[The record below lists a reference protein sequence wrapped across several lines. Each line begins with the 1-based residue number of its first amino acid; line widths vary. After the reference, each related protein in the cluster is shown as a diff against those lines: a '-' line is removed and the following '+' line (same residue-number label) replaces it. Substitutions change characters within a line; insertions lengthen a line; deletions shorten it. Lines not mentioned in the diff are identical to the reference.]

1 MEIFEI
7 SGGRPLYGSA
17 VTQGSKNS
25 VLPILAASLLGG
37 SSEISN
43 CPDLSDVDTALR
55 ILRRLGCDAQFK
67 NGIVTVAV
75 TGREAI
81 DIPDGLMR
89 EMRSSVI
96 FLGAV
101 LARSGEAEIYFP
113 GGCRLGPRPIDMHLA
128 ALEKLG
134 AEIEIDG
141 GRISCRAA
149 KLKGVQINFDSVS
162 VGATENAMLAAVLA
176 EGDTLISNAAR
187 EPEIVDLQNYLN
199 KMGACVRG
207 AGSNVIHIRGVR
219 RLHGA
224 RHNVIPDR
232 IAAATVLSAA
242 AACGG
247 KVELG
252 KCRPGDM
259 GAVLRS
265 LREMGCRMELGSDKI
280 VLERKGRLKAPRPIV
295 TAAYPGFPT
304 DAQPL
309 LMAASLTA
317 EGNSVFVENIFENRY
332 AQVPELRRMGGIII
346 TSGRA
351 AAVTGVDRLMGAEV
365 EAADLR
371 GGAALLIA
379 AMSAEGRSRVAG
391 AKYIDRG
398 YQCPEAVFASL
409 GAQIKR
415 IEVKDAEQ
423 QQKKQ
428 TQKK

>member
-1 MEIFEI
+1 MEVFEI
-7 SGGRPLYGSA
+7 IGGGPLKGS
-17 VTQGSKNS
+17 VPVQGSKNS
-25 VLPILAASLLGG
+25 VLPILAASLLGDG
-37 SSEISN
+37 CEIAN
-43 CPDLSDVDTALR
+43 CPALSDVETALR
-55 ILRRLGCDAQFK
+55 ILRRLGCGAELK
-67 NGIVTVAV
+67 NGIATVCPG
-75 TGREAI
+75 GRAAA

-96 FLGAV
+96 FLGPV
-101 LARSGEAEIYFP
+101 LARCGEAEIYFP

-128 ALEKLG
+128 ALKKLG
-134 AEIEIDG
+134 AEIETDG

-149 KLKGVQINFDSVS
+149 KLKGTQINFESVS

-187 EPEIVDLQNYLN
+187 EPEIVDLQNFLN
-199 KMGACVRG
+199 KMGARVRG
-207 AGSNVIHIRGVR
+207 AGSNVIHIRGVE

-224 RHNVIPDR
+224 RHHVIPDR
-232 IAAATVLSAA
+232 IVGATVLAAA

-247 KVELG
+247 NVELG
-252 KCRPGDM
+252 RCRPADM
-259 GAVLRS
+259 ETVLSS
-265 LREMGCRMELGSDKI
+265 LSEMGCRIEPGRDSVKI
-280 VLERKGRLKAPRPIV
+280 ERRGRLKAPRPVV

-309 LMAASLTA
+309 LMAACLAA

-332 AQVPELRRMGGIII
+332 AQVPELRRMGGKII

-351 AAVTGVDRLMGAEV
+351 AAVTGVARLTGAEV

-391 AKYIDRG
+391 LQFVDRG
-398 YQCPEAVFASL
+398 YEAPEAVFAAL

-415 IEVKDAEQ
+415 KEVKNAERE
-423 QQKKQ
+423 QKKQ
-428 TQKK
+428 TQT